1 MILRAWLEILT
12 GVFASNYQIVMLGI
26 LGKLQNKKSFTYMA
40 YVVLKSK
47 LFSAF
52 VLFLSSIIVIRA
64 LPKEEYGLYILTLGF
79 FAFFDLLLGGTD
91 ASLTRF
97 IPTSGKRVQHHLV
110 ATVLSIKTLITLAIL
125 TLFVLLYDF
134 SINILNISSNY
145 LFAYENLYL
154 IASLGFISKYVL
166 TSTLTLLNAYML
178 YDELF
183 KLTVINSLATL
194 IIALFVS
201 FFSLNVWQYVLLT
214 TIFSFIYTIIS
225 MVTIYRQK
233 KLSFRIII
241 SSINMKIIKCI
252 FNEKILLYSLPLFG
266 GGLMS
271 YIKNYLPSLMLGV
284 MVSLETLAVYSIFKR
299 LTDFLHKGHAGF
311 IQGLYPRLFK
321 MIHTKSKAI
330 YKLYY
335 IGFVLRVLVFIT
347 LYLGYEV
354 ILDIYKIQESKYD
367 YLIFLV
373 LVSVFLTMYI
383 GIFFNLIIQSQ
394 GNTFAM
400 LKAAFIRTFPIVS
413 IVPLA
418 YFYYDLFGLIS
429 AIFISEMGFVL
440 ILLIMIKS
448 NYLFK
453 LMLSSYS
460 FLLFLF
466 LFIMLIDSS
475 WIL

>member
-1 MILRAWLEILT
+1 
-12 GVFASNYQIVMLGI
+12 MLGI

-64 LPKEEYGLYILTLGF
+64 LPKEEYGLYVLTLGF
-79 FAFFDLLLGGTD
+79 FAFFELLIGGTD

-134 SINILNISSNY
+134 SINMLNISSNN
-145 LFAYENLYL
+145 LFAYEKLYL
-154 IASLGFISKYVL
+154 IVSLGFISKYVL

-183 KLTVINSLATL
+183 KLTVINSLAAL

-214 TIFSFIYTIIS
+214 TFFSFIYTIIS

-233 KLSFRIII
+233 KLSFRMIIR
-241 SSINMKIIKCI
+241 STNMKIIKCI

-266 GGLMS
+266 VGLMA
-271 YIKNYLPSLMLGV
+271 YIKNYLPIFILGV
-284 MVSLETLAVYSIFKR
+284 AVSLESLAVFSIFKK
-299 LTDFLHKGHAGF
+299 LTDFLHKGQASF
-311 IQGLYPRLFK
+311 IQGLYPRLIK
-321 MIHTKSKAI
+321 MVSEKNKTVI
-330 YKLYY
+330 KLYY
-335 IGFVLRVLVFIT
+335 LGLGLRSIVFLI
-347 LYLGYEV
+347 LYFSYEI
-354 ILDIYKIQESKYD
+354 ILRIYDIQPAKYN

-373 LVSVFLTMYI
+373 FISIFLTMYLATI
-383 GIFFNLIIQSQ
+383 FNLIIQSQ
-394 GNTFAM
+394 KSTIAIF
-400 LKAAFIRTFPIVS
+400 KTS
-413 IVPLA
+413 IFRSSLFVGVVPLG
-418 YFYYDLFGLIS
+418 YFYYGLFGFLTS
-429 AIFISEMGFVL
+429 IFIAEIGL
-440 ILLIMIKS
+440 ALLLIVLTNG
-448 NYLFK
+448 NYLYK
-453 LMLSSYS
+453 KMLYSYFS
-460 FLLFLF
+460 FLLLY
-466 LFIMLIDSS
+466 LFIALRDSNV
-475 WIL
+475 IFQ